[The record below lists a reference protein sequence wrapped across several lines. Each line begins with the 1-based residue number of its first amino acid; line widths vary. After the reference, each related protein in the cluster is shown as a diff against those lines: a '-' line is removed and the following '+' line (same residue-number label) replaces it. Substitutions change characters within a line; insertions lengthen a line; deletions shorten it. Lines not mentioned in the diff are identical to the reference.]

1 MENERGKE
9 NAATFTKL
17 HSIGILSDTC
27 NNWKGLKELFLDRA
41 YRAVIELEGDGG
53 EISGG

>member
-1 MENERGKE
+1 MENEKGKE

-41 YRAVIELEGDGG
+41 YREVIELEGDGG